1 MRKPPPSA
9 VVLTI
14 ITLVGASG
22 CETGKEVAAVES
34 AVAHRNIGAA
44 ADRGSDDTVTV
55 TMALKCQV
63 VSGMGRAND
72 SCDADGSEVCVLAEW
87 FEVDDA
93 TFERPVLR
101 ARQCAKVARIRGA
114 RLTVRSPSPVRKSPP
129 LKIRVATWP
138 APMVID
144 SP

>member
-1 MRKPPPSA
+1 MRKFPRSA
-9 VVLTI
+9 VVLTLI
-14 ITLVGASG
+14 NLVAAAG

-34 AVAHRNIGAA
+34 AVAHRDVGAA

-63 VSGMGRAND
+63 IRGMGRTD
-72 SCDADGSEVCVLAEW
+72 DTCDADGSEVCVLAEW
-87 FEVDDA
+87 FEVDDV
-93 TFERPVLR
+93 TFARPILQ
-101 ARQCAKVARIRGA
+101 ARQCARVPRIRGA
-114 RLTVRSPSPVRKSPP
+114 RLTVRSASPVRKSPP

-138 APMVID
+138 VPVVID